1 MQSDAAPK
9 GSAAKPP
16 GAKPRSSSATGRKP
30 RSKSPQPAPL
40 TTARPA
46 TAAAATT
53 NGSSTP
59 AVSEGKGVAAADAAS
74 GADAIHK
81 VVGHWVRIELG
92 LAPTAPDGAAAAVAT
107 PFIGQIYAYD
117 PVNEL
122 VVLQLTINTRPVRA
136 RASYQCVNRDHPAS
150 ALTKKLDLRFIHT
163 RSIRQVTVLSSPP
176 AEAKGLPA
184 LDASVAAP
192 LEQTLLPVTA
202 IHWEQTVQ
210 REAAAVRVMQ
220 GKVAKLGVGVGRD
233 GQEIFDALSK
243 TMECRWHETAIVVMD
258 SVLIAAP
265 YTPAACQGNDERAL
279 MRVRKV
285 LEGERRKLGL
295 APQ

>member
-30 RSKSPQPAPL
+30 RSKSPQPAPS
-40 TTARPA
+40 TSARPA
-46 TAAAATT
+46 TAAATT
-53 NGSSTP
+53 NGSISP
-59 AVSEGKGVAAADAAS
+59 AVTEGKGAADAAS
-74 GADAIHK
+74 GANTIHRA
-81 VVGHWVRIELG
+81 VGHWVRIELG

-107 PFIGQIYAYD
+107 PFVGQIYAYD

-122 VVLQLTINTRPVRA
+122 VVL
-136 RASYQCVNRDHPAS
+136 QCVNRDHPAS

>member
-1 MQSDAAPK
+1 MQSDAATK

-30 RSKSPQPAPL
+30 RSKSPQPAPT

-53 NGSSTP
+53 NGSSAPT
-59 AVSEGKGVAAADAAS
+59 VTEGKGVADAAS
-74 GADAIHK
+74 GADAILK
-81 VVGHWVRIELG
+81 AVGHWVRIELG

-107 PFIGQIYAYD
+107 PFVGQIYAYD

-122 VVLQLTINTRPVRA
+122 VVL
-136 RASYQCVNRDHPAS
+136 QCVNRDHPAS

-184 LDASVAAP
+184 LDASATAP
-192 LEQTLLPVTA
+192 LEQMLLPVTA